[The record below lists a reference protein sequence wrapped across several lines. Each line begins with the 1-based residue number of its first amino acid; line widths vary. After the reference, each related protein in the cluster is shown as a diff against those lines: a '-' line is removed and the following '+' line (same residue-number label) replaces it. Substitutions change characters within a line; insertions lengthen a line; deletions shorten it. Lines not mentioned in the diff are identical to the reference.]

1 MTRPRPTG
9 FEGELERRLAIL
21 SRGEGTDRRL
31 PPADTAALVA
41 ITIGSFVVVLI
52 AQAF

>member
-9 FEGELERRLAIL
+9 LEGELERRLAIL
-21 SRGEGTDRRL
+21 ARGEDVDRRL
-31 PPADTAALVA
+31 PRADTMVLAA
-41 ITIGSFVVVLI
+41 ITIGSFGVILI